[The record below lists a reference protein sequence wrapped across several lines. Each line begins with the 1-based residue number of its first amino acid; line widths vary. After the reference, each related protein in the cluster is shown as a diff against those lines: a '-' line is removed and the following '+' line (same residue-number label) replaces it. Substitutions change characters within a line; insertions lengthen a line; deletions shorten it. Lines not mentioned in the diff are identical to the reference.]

1 MLSRTLQSLCVALAL
16 FSINAV
22 ATAAP
27 LSLSK
32 TPLYLGG
39 GVEPNIMFILD
50 DSGSMVFEVTPD
62 DLAFPGSSYAALL
75 FPSPDSVYGSGT
87 PYPSYSKT
95 LLEVATVDDN
105 DAYNATTRS
114 PQFNSTYYD
123 PSVTYRPWVKEDG
136 TLYPDAN
143 PSCAW
148 HNPENTGSC
157 PSGDVN
163 SVARDLTTSNDNY
176 NNNRWRDCNSS
187 GSCSTTTNYK
197 SFWPATYFWHN
208 GGSQWNWNNYTRVE
222 IRSST
227 PNYSGHNRSNRDD
240 CGGDG
245 VCSYDQE
252 IQNFANWYTYYRS
265 RILTARASI
274 GRAFVDQSKKRIGYG
289 TINKGSSD
297 VDGISTGTIIDGVR
311 DFETSRED
319 FFDNLYGRDI
329 PALGTPL
336 REALDDVGQ
345 YYSRTDSKGPW
356 SSTPGESGGTDYS
369 CRLNYSIMMTDGYW
383 SGGSSYDADTSE
395 ARANV
400 DNTAGLNI
408 TGPENDPFQYSPV
421 GPFRDSQSNTLAD
434 VAMYYWKRDL
444 RTDLENDVA
453 TSPIDPAFW
462 QHMSLF
468 GISFGLTGSVDAD
481 AAWAAIDT
489 ETDIS
494 WPDTNPSSSG
504 NCSGSECPA
513 RLDDL
518 LHASINSRGGFFS
531 ASNPKQLA
539 DALSDVLAS
548 ISKRQSSA
556 SSVAL
561 NTGTISSNSLVYQA
575 KFNSEDWSGQLL
587 AYSINADGTLSASET
602 WDAGDLIPAPASR
615 DIFTF
620 NGTDGLPFLDFNALS
635 ASQKAQLGSQQVLNY
650 LRGDDSNELANGG
663 SFRNRNT
670 LLGDIIHS
678 SPAYV
683 GMPLQRYP
691 DIWEAAAAEN
701 AKPYS
706 TFRSDNLNR
715 QPVIYVGANDGML
728 HAFNAETGVELFSYI
743 PESVYQNL
751 SDLTV
756 SGYNHEYF
764 VDGTPTIVDAFINDE
779 WRTILVSGLGAGGQ
793 GIFALDVTDPE
804 NFDEDDVLWEFTD
817 TDNADL
823 GFTFGQPSIARMQ
836 DGSWAAIF
844 SGGYNNTADNAGDG
858 NTADSSSGDA
868 KLFIVDLADGTLL
881 TTSPLNT
888 ERGIS
893 EDPTGQNRPNGLAT
907 PAVVDI
913 DGDAVADLIYAGD
926 LFGNMW
932 KINVSSPTPTNWDF
946 AMKASGVPQPLFEA
960 CASLTC
966 SNLNRQPITTQPQ
979 IINHPTGNGYLVLF
993 GTGKYFEVGDNSAV
1007 NQTTQSFYG
1016 IWDKNENISSRSE
1029 LLQQSITDE
1038 VTQSGFELRVTT
1050 ENTIDWSTHKG
1061 WYLDLIDPDT
1071 GTNVGER
1078 QVSEAIVRNGRVIF
1092 TTLLPSE
1099 DPCGDGGTSWLME
1112 LDATSGSRLTYSP
1125 FDLNADK
1132 AFTVTDYVNVGDID
1146 NDGNDDYV
1154 PASGKKSKVGINN
1167 TPGILNDGGGQ
1178 TEFKYSS
1185 GSSGEIEITTENPG
1199 PGSQG
1204 RQSWR
1209 QLDYIYKR

>member
-1 MLSRTLQSLCVALAL
+1 MISRTALKFYVALAL
-16 FSINAV
+16 FSIHTFAN
-22 ATAAP
+22 TAP

-62 DLAFPGSSYAALL
+62 DLAFPGSSYSAML

-87 PYPSYSKT
+87 PYPSYSKS
-95 LLEVATVDDN
+95 LLQVVTVDDN
-105 DAYNATTRS
+105 NAYNATSRS

-123 PSVTYRPWVKEDG
+123 PSVTYRPWVKEDKS
-136 TLYPDAN
+136 LYPDAD
-143 PSCAW
+143 PDCAW

-157 PSGDVN
+157 PYGDVN
-163 SVARDLTTSNDNY
+163 SVARDLTTSNDRY
-176 NNNRWRDCNSS
+176 NSNRWRDCDSG
-187 GSCSTTTNYK
+187 GSCSSSTSNK

-208 GGSQWNWNNYTRVE
+208 GGAQWSWNNYTRVE

-227 PNYSGHNRSNRDD
+227 PNYSGHNRSQRDD

-245 VCSYDQE
+245 ICSYDQE

-274 GRAFVDQSKKRIGYG
+274 GRAFVDQSKKRIGYA

-297 VDGISTGTIIDGVR
+297 VDDVSTGTIIDGVR
-311 DFETSRED
+311 DFDTSRGD

-329 PALGTPL
+329 PPSGTPL

-345 YYSRTDSKGPW
+345 YFSRTDEKGPW
-356 SSTPGESGGTDYS
+356 SSTPGQSGGTDYT

-383 SGGSSYDADTSE
+383 SGGSSYDADTSA

-400 DNTAGLNI
+400 DNAAGLEI
-408 TGPENDPFQYSPV
+408 TGPENPSFEYTPI

-453 TSPIDPAFW
+453 TSPLDPAFW
-462 QHMSLF
+462 QHMSTF
-468 GISFGLTGSVDAD
+468 GISFGLTGSINADDA
-481 AAWAAIDT
+481 WNAIDT

-504 NCSGSECPA
+504 NCSGSDCPA

-518 LHASINSRGGFFS
+518 LHASVNSRGGFFN
-531 ASNPKQLA
+531 ASNPKDLA
-539 DALSDVLAS
+539 DAIADVLAS

-561 NTGTISSNSLVYQA
+561 NTGTISTNSLVYQA

-587 AYSINADGTLSASET
+587 AYNVDSDGALSSTAS
-602 WDAGDLIPAPASR
+602 WNAGDLIPAHGSR
-615 DIFTF
+615 KIFTY
-620 NGTDGLPFLDFNALS
+620 DGNAGLEFSTFTALS
-635 ASQKAQLGSQQVLNY
+635 TAQQASLGSQSVLNY
-650 LRGDDSNELANGG
+650 LRGDDSNELSNGG

-683 GMPLQRYP
+683 SMPLQRYP
-691 DIWEAAAAEN
+691 DIWESGAPGVAEN
-701 AKPYS
+701 AVSAERYS
-706 TFRSDNLNR
+706 TFKLNNQSR
-715 QPVIYVGANDGML
+715 QAVVYVGANDGML
-728 HAFNAETGVELFSYI
+728 HAFNAETGVELFSYV
-743 PESVYQNL
+743 PESVYHNL

-756 SGYNHEYF
+756 SGYNHEYY
-764 VDGTPTIVDAFINDE
+764 VDESPTIVDVFIAGS
-779 WRTILVSGLGAGGQ
+779 WKTVLVSGLGAGGQ

-804 NFDEDDVLWEFTD
+804 NFDENDVLWEYTD
-817 TDNADL
+817 SDNSDL
-823 GFTFGQPSIARMQ
+823 GYTFGKPSIVRMH

-858 NTADSSSGDA
+858 ATADSTTGNA
-868 KLFIVDLADGTLL
+868 KLYIVDLASGGLL
-881 TTSPLNT
+881 TTLPLDT
-888 ERGIS
+888 QKGTAQ
-893 EDPTGQNRPNGLAT
+893 DPSGQNRPNGLAT

-913 DGDAVADLIYAGD
+913 DDDAIADFIYAGD

-932 KINVSSPTPTNWDF
+932 KIDITSDNPNQWDF
-946 AMKASGVPQPLFEA
+946 AMKDAGKPQPLYTA
-960 CASLTC
+960 CSSTPC
-966 SNLNRQPITTQPQ
+966 STTNSQPITTQPQ

-993 GTGKYFEVGDNSAV
+993 GTGKYFEVGDNSDT

-1016 IWDKNENISSRSE
+1016 LWDKDLNSFSTFDKTN
-1029 LLQQSITDE
+1029 LLQQSITNE
-1038 VTQSGFELRVTT
+1038 LIQSGFELRVTS
-1050 ENTIDWSTHKG
+1050 ENTIDWSTHMG
-1061 WYLDLIDPDT
+1061 WYIDLIDPDT
-1071 GTNVGER
+1071 AANHGER

-1112 LDATSGSRLTYSP
+1112 LDVNSGSRLPYSP
-1125 FDLNADK
+1125 FDIDGDK
-1132 AFTVTDYVNVGDID
+1132 HFTENDYVNLGDID
-1146 NDGNDDYV
+1146 GDGEDDYV
-1154 PASGKKSKVGINN
+1154 PASGKKSKVGITD
-1167 TPGILNDGGGQ
+1167 TPGIVNDDDGQ
-1178 TEFKYSS
+1178 REFKYSS
-1185 GSSGEIEITTENPG
+1185 GSSGEIEI
-1199 PGSQG
+1199 
-1204 RQSWR
+1204 
-1209 QLDYIYKR
+1209 